1 MERRIGER
9 NFRNPLDRLE
19 QSFVIR
25 CLPVF
30 LGFAIP
36 KSSLPF
42 LGYSPPV
49 ISPAIEISEVF
60 DKTERVVSLASF
72 STLTS

>member
-9 NFRNPLDRLE
+9 NFRNPLDRFE

-42 LGYSPPV
+42 LGYSP
-49 ISPAIEISEVF
+49 S
-60 DKTERVVSLASF
+60 RN
-72 STLTS
+72 